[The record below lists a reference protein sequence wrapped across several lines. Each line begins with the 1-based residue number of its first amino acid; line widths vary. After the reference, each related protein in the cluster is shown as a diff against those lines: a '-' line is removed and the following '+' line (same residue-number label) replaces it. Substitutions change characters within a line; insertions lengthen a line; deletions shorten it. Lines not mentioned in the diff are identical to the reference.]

1 MPDEGDD
8 AVDADAHLQALRAL
22 HEVSKRVHASLDL
35 TETLDA
41 VAQGVVDLAGFGL
54 AVVNLTEENGD
65 FTTVSAAGS
74 DKLREEMVGL
84 RESAENWNEL
94 FRRAERWGA
103 LYFVDHKSGIEESL
117 YIWTPDIEIPT
128 DPNGWHPLD
137 CLFAPLMTPAGEW
150 LGVLAVDLPVGGMR
164 PGVLQRELLALFAEQ
179 AAIAILH
186 ARMHSALEQSQA
198 SLRYAATHDP
208 LTGLANRAY
217 LRTRVD
223 EVLAGPVSQVG
234 VLVVDLDDFKR
245 VNDRA
250 GHEAGDEVLLA
261 VAERMR
267 RHVRESDVL
276 ARMGGDEFVAVL
288 IGDEVA
294 QVLDETAARLR
305 AVIAEPIAGRTGIRQ
320 VTASIG
326 VALGTT
332 ADDFSELVAVADHEM
347 YAEKHGGPTPL
358 RRPA

>member
-8 AVDADAHLQALRAL
+8 AVEADAHLQALRAL

-54 AVVNLTEENGD
+54 AVVNLAEENGD

-74 DKLREEMVGL
+74 DKLRAEMIGS
-84 RESAENWNEL
+84 RGSAENWKEL

-103 LYFVDHKSGIEESL
+103 LYFVDHKSGPPESL
-117 YIWTPDIEIPT
+117 YVWIPDIEVPT

-137 CLFAPLMTPAGEW
+137 CLFAPLLMPTGEW
-150 LGVLAVDLPVGGMR
+150 LGVLSVDLPAGGMR

-223 EVLAGPVSQVG
+223 ELLAGPEVEVG

-261 VAERMR
+261 VAQRMR
-267 RHVRESDVL
+267 RHVRDGDVL

-288 IGDEVA
+288 IGDDVA
-294 QVLDETAARLR
+294 AVLEETAARLR
-305 AVIAEPIAGRTGIRQ
+305 AVIAEPIVGRTGVRQ

-326 VALGTT
+326 VALGTA
-332 ADDFSELVAVADHEM
+332 ADDFAELAAAADLQM
-347 YAEKHGGPTPL
+347 YREKHGNPTPL
-358 RRPA
+358 RRLA